1 MDQKEAIESIKEVAL
16 EYAKEM
22 STEITSSQLLSGSGP
37 AWFYDPVN
45 KTMELVIRGDTII
58 SNKQYVDHKNR
69 ILSHVSGKVVLI
81 PPDEIIDIGFN

>member
-22 STEITSSQLLSGSGP
+22 STEITSSQILSGSGP

-45 KTMELVIRGDTII
+45 
-58 SNKQYVDHKNR
+58 
-69 ILSHVSGKVVLI
+69 
-81 PPDEIIDIGFN
+81 

>member
-22 STEITSSQLLSGSGP
+22 STEITSSQILSRSGP

>member
-22 STEITSSQLLSGSGP
+22 STEIASSQILSGSGP
-37 AWFYDPVN
+37 AWFYDHVN

-58 SNKQYVDHKNR
+58 SNKQYVNHKNR
-69 ILSHVSGKVVLI
+69 ILSHVSGKVILI
-81 PPDEIIDIGFN
+81 